1 MTRITLFHDT
11 KIPLKLTR
19 LCMYG
24 GEKESGGEGV
34 RKSRREWE
42 GSREKGKEE
51 NSIDFACVTEW
62 KVTVTLVS

>member
-1 MTRITLFHDT
+1 MHVRRGEG
-11 KIPLKLTR
+11 KWGG
-19 LCMYG
+19 G
-24 GEKESGGEGV
+24 GEEEQK
-34 RKSRREWE
+34 WE